1 MTHQDNLNQAI
12 LGIASK
18 KASTDSSQSHHL
30 AKMGTRYSGRGSS
43 HYQYT
48 FPNEQNQLTV
58 PGYVAVDPGTNLISQ
73 YLAKLIKPKKKIE
86 LAKESDK
93 ADDFSDIYNKSRQI
107 VANTDLENYKLDPTG
122 ESKDSD
128 ILKKKQKNI
137 IDAAERSKK
146 IEITNESTTENHM
159 NNIIKNKIKNQCYKI
174 LFEQSGGG
182 GVGRPDTQKRNAR
195 TGKSINPGN
204 AKIDQS
210 DSTTGFGSS
219 GVQGTGQG
227 TKTKSKDDAPPSVP
241 PYVPPYV
248 PTPKDP
254 PLPAPYIPDV
264 STPPEKKQI
273 LADGIPVDANFYDEQ
288 NTSDQDSPSDSS
300 TNLPRGIRPNEKSS
314 QDRRSSTDSGSTNS
328 GSMGETPPLA
338 GYNADGSAIVY
349 EPKSNYFDS
358 ISDTLYGYGSQ
369 AVNAVAGA
377 LTNPRIRLAARGT
390 RFAPIVNTVQALAT
404 ATPYLTTSARIGD
417 TIRNKYQAGNLVGIV
432 DLIGPAVA
440 DFSSYQG
447 GKIVSGQMTLPFSTP
462 GATRLTQL
470 NLDTKALRTDAVEL
484 YKNALKNKLKI
495 VSTTTGVGLA
505 DLGVQ
510 KIFDINPISLTG
522 IQKPVPRNTE
532 TNTTSTQDAPQQIL
546 NVQAKDPITRAIV
559 GWFNRG
565 KSYASF
571 NVPDASAKQTLT
583 GPEGPLTPS
592 KTPSK

>member
-1 MTHQDNLNQAI
+1 MTNQDNLNQAI
-12 LGIASK
+12 LRIASK
-18 KASTDSSQSHHL
+18 KASTDTSQSRHL
-30 AKMGTRYSGRGSS
+30 AKMGTRYSGRGSA

-58 PGYVAVDPGTNLISQ
+58 PGYVEVNPAANLISQ

-122 ESKDSD
+122 ESEDLD

-174 LFEQSGGG
+174 LFEQSGGR
-182 GVGRPDTQKRNAR
+182 GVGRPDPQKRNAT
-195 TGKSINPGN
+195 TGKSINSGSS
-204 AKIDQS
+204 KIDQS

-241 PYVPPYV
+241 PYVP
-248 PTPKDP
+248 TPKDP

-273 LADGIPVDANFYDEQ
+273 SSDGIPVDANFYDEQ

-314 QDRRSSTDSGSTNS
+314 QNRRSSTDSGSTNS

-377 LTNPRIRLAARGT
+377 LTNPRISLAARGT
-390 RFAPIVNTVQALAT
+390 RFAPIVNTVQSLAKV
-404 ATPYLTTSARIGD
+404 TPYLTTSARIFD
-417 TIRNKYQAGNLVGIV
+417 LARNKYQAGNLVGTA
-432 DLIGPAVA
+432 DLIAPAVA
-440 DFSSYQG
+440 DFLSHQG

-462 GATRLTQL
+462 VPTRLTQL
-470 NLDTKALRTDAVEL
+470 NLDTQALQTNTAKL
-484 YKNALKNKLKI
+484 YKNALENKLKI
-495 VSTTTGVGLA
+495 ASTTAGVGLA
-505 DLGVQ
+505 DLAVQ

-522 IQKPVPRNTE
+522 IQKPLPRNTE

-546 NVQAKDPITRAIV
+546 NVQPKDPITRGIV
-559 GWFNRG
+559 RWWNRG

-571 NVPDASAKQTLT
+571 NVPDASAKQTIT